1 MGKSTISMAI
11 FNSYFDVYQR
21 VMSFIHKLGSLT
33 LPGWS
38 LQWFNHRWL
47 GFTRKSSWL
56 VLNRCAEWRNITAW
70 WFGSHDWIIFHF
82 IYGMSSF
89 PLTNI
94 SIYFSE
100 GLVNHQPDQQ
110 TQTSNKDNLK
120 VVRLPQD
127 PDGSS
132 DSQCHLDQDVYL
144 YGAGVQT
151 LCLRLWTIASAS
163 GSRPGVDG
171 EFRSC
176 GGELKDWTGQ
186 AATPCKKRSKRWGG
200 EDFWCP
206 KNVAILDMAQVFE
219 P

>member
-1 MGKSTISMAI
+1 
-11 FNSYFDVYQR
+11 
-21 VMSFIHKLGSLT
+21 
-33 LPGWS
+33 
-38 LQWFNHRWL
+38 
-47 GFTRKSSWL
+47 
-56 VLNRCAEWRNITAW
+56 
-70 WFGSHDWIIFHF
+70 
-82 IYGMSSF
+82 MSSF

-144 YGAGVQT
+144 YGAGFQT

-163 GSRPGVDG
+163 GSRRGVNG

-186 AATPCKKRSKRWGG
+186 AATPCKKGARDGVVKIFGVQKTWP
-200 EDFWCP
+200 FWIWHRFLNHTNHIIIIIGQPRCWVDLGVVGSRFKMIYP
-206 KNVAILDMAQVFE
+206 LD
-219 P
+219 PSGKLT